1 MDKYMILI
9 EKILKKQIREEKNL
23 GETERLLEKLSEKI
37 IDSKETINTI
47 SDELKDVNAI
57 LEILT
62 NKNKSL
68 KEIIVNFSCRTI
80 ILALIIAAIFGFI
93 SGLINMPFIVPLFLN
108 VILFTPSLIG
118 SVIEFI
124 SELKTYQ
131 TVTKNYD
138 LKQVLNN
145 KNQLEEFLQRVNA
158 QKLEMQV
165 QSMELTQL
173 KSEIST
179 ILEELNTYKKEVIA
193 KRNQAIATVLNNTPS
208 FEDALNTEYNKE
220 ENLNR

>member
-9 EKILKKQIREEKNL
+9 EKILKKQIKEEKNL

-57 LEILT
+57 LVILT

-124 SELKTYQ
+124 SELKTYH
-131 TVTKNYD
+131 TVIKNYD
-138 LKQVLNN
+138 LEQVLNN
-145 KNQLEEFLQRVNA
+145 KNQLETTLKRINV

>member
-9 EKILKKQIREEKNL
+9 EKILKKQIKEEKNL

-57 LEILT
+57 LVILT

-108 VILFTPSLIG
+108 AILFSLSISG
-118 SVIEFI
+118 SVLEFI

-131 TVTKNYD
+131 TVIKKHD
-138 LKQVLNN
+138 LEQVLNN
-145 KNQLEEFLQRVNA
+145 KNQLEEFLQKVNA

-193 KRNQAIATVLNNTPS
+193 KRNQAITTVLNNTPS
-208 FEDALNTEYNKE
+208 FEDALNTEYSKE

>member
-9 EKILKKQIREEKNL
+9 EKILKKQIKEEKNL

-57 LEILT
+57 LVILT

-124 SELKTYQ
+124 SELKAYQ

-145 KNQLEEFLQRVNA
+145 KNQLEEFLQKVNA

>member
-9 EKILKKQIREEKNL
+9 EKILKKQIKEEKNL

-57 LEILT
+57 LVILT

-80 ILALIIAAIFGFI
+80 ILALIIAVIFGFI

-208 FEDALNTEYNKE
+208 FEDALNTEYSKE

>member
-108 VILFTPSLIG
+108 AILFSLSISG
-118 SVIEFI
+118 SVLEFI

-131 TVTKNYD
+131 TVIKKHD
-138 LKQVLNN
+138 LEQVLNN
-145 KNQLEEFLQRVNA
+145 KNQLEETLQRVNA

-193 KRNQAIATVLNNTPS
+193 KRNQAITTVLNNTPS
-208 FEDALNTEYNKE
+208 FEDALNTEYSKE